1 VIAPGFPA
9 GLSPTRKLFHADPGA
24 TATTARVLATRGDLI
39 ILDRTIFYAESG
51 GQVSDTGTI
60 DAIPVLEVAKHGGNP
75 VKIERSGLDPIYV
88 NTGTFITHRVPS
100 PDSFEVGQT
109 VALEIDGSRRAR
121 ISVHHT
127 AAHFVFEVLRRYVLE
142 TSGEQLFTRSCMID
156 HEHCRFDLADDIPAN
171 AVAGLEAQV
180 NALMADGGPIE
191 MLPDTR
197 CDDVYYWTYR
207 DIVIPCG
214 GTHVAR
220 SEDIGPVSLRRR
232 SKGRSNTRITALL
245 NGAAEPI

>member
-60 DAIPVLEVAKHGGNP
+60 DGIPVLEVAKHGGNP

-127 AAHFVFEVLRRYVLE
+127 A
-142 TSGEQLFTRSCMID
+142 EQLFTRSCMID